1 VHTGSYTKT
10 PCVVQY
16 NNRRADG
23 KVDSITQ
30 KHTQTKVSF
39 FVGSVEIMSLLNRR
53 ITASD
58 NVLTYFSELN
68 AVKSGIA
75 AVTLNEMIK
84 KMTCSTRG
92 TRNRQTSTLKLLTDP
107 VLRPAA
113 EFDFPV
119 VYMGGGL
126 PTGTAVRGEA
136 AATVSTC
143 ALYSSGRSS
152 KYSVPHAD

>member
-1 VHTGSYTKT
+1 M
-10 PCVVQY
+10 
-16 NNRRADG
+16 
-23 KVDSITQ
+23 
-30 KHTQTKVSF
+30 
-39 FVGSVEIMSLLNRR
+39 EIVSLLNRR

-58 NVLTYFSELN
+58 SVLTYLKELKS
-68 AVKSGIA
+68 VKSGIA
-75 AVTLNEMIK
+75 AVTLIAMIR

-92 TRNRQTSTLKLLTDP
+92 TRRKQTSAQLLTDP

-113 EFDFPV
+113 EFEFPV

-136 AATVSTC
+136 AAAVSTC

-152 KYSVPHAD
+152 KYSVLHAV

>member
-1 VHTGSYTKT
+1 
-10 PCVVQY
+10 
-16 NNRRADG
+16 
-23 KVDSITQ
+23 
-30 KHTQTKVSF
+30 
-39 FVGSVEIMSLLNRR
+39 MSLLNRR

-58 NVLTYFSELN
+58 SVPYFSELN
-68 AVKSGIA
+68 WVRSGVA
-75 AVTLNEMIK
+75 AVTLNAMIK

-92 TRNRQTSTLKLLTDP
+92 TRKMQTSTTKLLADP

-113 EFDFPV
+113 EFEFAV
-119 VYMGGGL
+119 VYMGGGV

-136 AATVSTC
+136 AAAVSTC